1 MRVLENNKKTYLKCG
16 LGLFSACLLTG
27 ICEAKDEKEQENQSI
42 PGISSNVNSIS
53 AIADTIPGLMG
64 QRSS

>member
-1 MRVLENNKKTYLKCG
+1 MWFGV
-16 LGLFSACLLTG
+16 FSACLLTG

-42 PGISSNVNSIS
+42 PGISSNANSIS
-53 AIADTIPGLMG
+53 AIADTMPGLMG